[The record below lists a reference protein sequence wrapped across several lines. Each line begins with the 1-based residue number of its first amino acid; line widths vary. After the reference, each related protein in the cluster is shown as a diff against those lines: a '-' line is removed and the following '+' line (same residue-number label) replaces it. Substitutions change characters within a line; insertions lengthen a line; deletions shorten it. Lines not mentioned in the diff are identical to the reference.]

1 MDVNKNNNAYIFSLY
16 TMLYVNDL
24 ACNSV
29 YDVRQFTIG
38 KDKETIK
45 IYGALKKRVDNYF
58 SYLRKTIK
66 IEGLYF
72 LSDYNQ
78 VVDEAVDKHVE
89 MLKTTIRGCLRKH
102 EIQDDGLILNTIVAH
117 IFAEFA
123 VTSVKALSE
132 EMQKEDARMKG
143 MNAWVLKEVQN
154 VCRNFYFWVCRKVED
169 DVLKE
174 MNNIIQPVADLISN
188 SICNYT
194 TFEKAYGKAVF
205 SEKENVQ

>member
-1 MDVNKNNNAYIFSLY
+1 MAVNNNNAYIYALY

-58 SYLRKTIK
+58 SHLRKTIK

-72 LSDYNQ
+72 LSDYNE
-78 VVDEAVDKHVE
+78 VIDEAVDKHIE
-89 MLKTTIRGCLRKH
+89 MLRTTIRGCLRKH
-102 EIQDDGLILNTIVAH
+102 DIKDDGLISNTIIAH
-117 IFAEFA
+117 IFVEFA
-123 VTSVKALSE
+123 ITSVKTLSI

-143 MNAWVLKEVQN
+143 MNAWVLNEVQR

-174 MNNIIQPVADLISN
+174 MNNLVQPIADLISN
-188 SICNYT
+188 SICNYM
-194 TFEKAYGKAVF
+194 TFEKAYEKAVL
-205 SEKENVQ
+205 SEKENL

>member
-1 MDVNKNNNAYIFSLY
+1 MAVNNNNAYIYALY

-58 SYLRKTIK
+58 SHLRKTIK

-72 LSDYNQ
+72 LSDYNE
-78 VVDEAVDKHVE
+78 VIDEAVDKHIE
-89 MLKTTIRGCLRKH
+89 MLRTTIRGCLRKH
-102 EIQDDGLILNTIVAH
+102 DIKDDGLISNTIIAH
-117 IFAEFA
+117 IFVEFA
-123 VTSVKALSE
+123 ITSVKTLSI

-143 MNAWVLKEVQN
+143 MNAWVLNEVQR
-154 VCRNFYFWVCRKVED
+154 VCRNFYFWVCRKIED

-174 MNNIIQPVADLISN
+174 MNNLVQPITDLISN
-188 SICNYT
+188 SICNYI
-194 TFEKAYGKAVF
+194 TFEKAYEKAVF
-205 SEKENVQ
+205 SEKEKL